1 MIICFTLFTGHG
13 DSNSKNLPTKVK
25 DLPPVGQVSCGS
37 AHTLVVSRD
46 NKTVW
51 SLICFTLYTG
61 HGDSNSK
68 NLPTKVKD
76 LPLVGQVSC
85 GSAHTLVVS
94 RDNKTVW

>member
-1 MIICFTLFTGHG
+1 M
-13 DSNSKNLPTKVK
+13 
-25 DLPPVGQVSCGS
+25 GQVSCGS

-51 SLICFTLYTG
+51 SLICFTLFTG

-76 LPLVGQVSC
+76 LPPVVINLFYSVYRTWGQ
-85 GSAHTLVVS
+85 
-94 RDNKTVW
+94 